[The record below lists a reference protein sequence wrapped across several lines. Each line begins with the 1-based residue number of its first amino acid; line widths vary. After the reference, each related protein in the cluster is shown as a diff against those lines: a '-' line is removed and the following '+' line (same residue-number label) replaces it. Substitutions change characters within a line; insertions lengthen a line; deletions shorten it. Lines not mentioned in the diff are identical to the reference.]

1 MQLSA
6 DQILDIIRKETCNL
20 IEGILETFENE
31 KILSNDLTLAND
43 SGNKFTI
50 LGFGEDLITVEPA
63 SGDDPFDISFE
74 ELKKNYMLPKDASKD
89 NEQIHGDKENEE

>member
-1 MQLSA
+1 MRLNS
-6 DQILDIIRKETCNL
+6 DQILDIIRKETSNL
-20 IEGILETFENE
+20 IEDILETFANKEIIPN
-31 KILSNDLTLAND
+31 KLTLAD
-43 SGNKFTI
+43 HSGRKFTI